1 MSNLFMKI
9 TVPFSALIL
18 FVATSR
24 IHAEAYAYTSLHIF
38 SAKSVT
44 SPNTNADGATPSPGL
59 TLADTT
65 LYGMANSGGISNFG
79 TIFKLNTDGG
89 EFTTIYNFTN
99 GADGKNPS
107 GSEALVFSSNALFG
121 VTSFGG
127 TNIPRRGAVFRI
139 NADGTGFTNLYSFH
153 GSDGQ
158 SPAAG
163 LIISGSTLYGTTHN
177 GGGAGKQGTI
187 FKIDTDGSGFA
198 MLFAFSGTNGGSP
211 GAPMILSGN
220 TLYGTTLSGSNG
232 AGSIFRIDA
241 DGNNFTNLYSFT
253 GGLDGELPESAL
265 TLAGNSLFGTTTAG
279 GISNYG
285 TVFRI
290 NTDGSGF
297 TVLHGFT
304 STWDAG
310 EPFGGLVSIGNLL
323 YGTALAGSSSS
334 SNWGIVYRINT
345 DGSGFTNVYNFTGGS
360 DGAGPIRTLALSGNT
375 FYGATAVGGVA
386 FGTNGNGTIFALTL
400 PVSLRITRSNISNI
414 LSWPSPST
422 GFLLQTNADPA
433 TANWGNYGAAV
444 NNGTNQTVTVPSS
457 TGSLF
462 FRLSHP

>member
-1 MSNLFMKI
+1 MKI
-9 TVPFSALIL
+9 IVPFSALIL

-24 IHAEAYAYTSLHIF
+24 INAEVYAYTSLHIF

-44 SPNTNADGATPSPGL
+44 SPNTNADGATPSAGL
-59 TLADTT
+59 TLVGDT
-65 LYGMANSGGISNFG
+65 LYGMANSGGSSNVG
-79 TIFKLNTDGG
+79 TIFKLKADGSQ
-89 EFTTIYNFTN
+89 FTTLYNFTN
-99 GADGKNPS
+99 GTDGASPG
-107 GSEALVFSSNALFG
+107 GSEELVFSNNALFG
-121 VTSFGG
+121 VTGFGG
-127 TNIPRRGAVFRI
+127 TNVPRRGAVFRV

-158 SPAAG
+158 NPAAG
-163 LIISGSTLYGTTHN
+163 LILSGDTLYGTAH
-177 GGGAGKQGTI
+177 GGGGTGKHGTI
-187 FKIDTDGSGFA
+187 FKINTDGSGFA

-211 GAPMILSGN
+211 SAPLVLSGN
-220 TLYGTTLSGSNG
+220 TLYGSTLSGSNG
-232 AGSIFRIDA
+232 EGSIFRIDT

-253 GGLDGELPESAL
+253 GGLDGALPESAL
-265 TLAGNSLFGTTTAG
+265 TLAGNSLFGTTTSG

-310 EPFGGLVSIGNLL
+310 EPFGGLVSIGNRL
-323 YGTALAGSSSS
+323 YGTALSGSSSS
-334 SNWGIVYRINT
+334 SNYGTVYRINT
-345 DGSGFTNVYNFTGGS
+345 DGSGFTNVYQFTGGS

-375 FYGATAVGGVA
+375 FYGAAAVGGVA
-386 FGTNGNGTIFALTL
+386 FGANGNGALFALTF
-400 PVSLRITRSNISNI
+400 PVSLSISRLNNSNL

-422 GFLLQTNADPA
+422 GFVLQTNAD
-433 TANWGNYGAAV
+433 TAKTSWGNYGAGV
-444 NNGTNQTVTVPSS
+444 NDGTNQTVTVPSS
-457 TGSLF
+457 TDRLF